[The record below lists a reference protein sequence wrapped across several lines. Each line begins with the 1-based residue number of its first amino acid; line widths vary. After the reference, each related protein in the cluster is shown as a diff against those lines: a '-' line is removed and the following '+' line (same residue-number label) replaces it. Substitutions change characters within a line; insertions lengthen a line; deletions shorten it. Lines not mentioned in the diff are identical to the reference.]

1 LFALL
6 PLFSLNG
13 DFRRYGFQMVSEYF
27 DSGLRSSAG
36 YRRTVRSTF
45 QQVIVHSELPFFRSK
60 KAHPSRRRCHRPVLA
75 AQWPSGRRPSFCV
88 RSLALWSGWQ
98 PGWIGMQIPSMGH
111 DDRTST
117 SRFNRL
123 SVSASKSSAPI
134 ATAPTSQSKLQI
146 STENDGWGPEW
157 LGRHRIVTT

>member
-1 LFALL
+1 
-6 PLFSLNG
+6 
-13 DFRRYGFQMVSEYF
+13 MVSEYF

-45 QQVIVHSELPFFRSK
+45 QQVIFHSELPFFRSK

-75 AQWPSGRRPSFCV
+75 AQRPSGRRPSFCV

-111 DDRTST
+111 GDRTST

-134 ATAPTSQSKLQI
+134 ATAPTCHQLCGARLEPYDAGSERDCSWVFNPWEQ
-146 STENDGWGPEW
+146 
-157 LGRHRIVTT
+157 